1 MVLICLTKFNYMKNI
16 LKESKATKNKNY
28 IQQYKVNLKTT
39 EQTRN
44 ETQSYAKNKHQIV
57 KRN

>member
-1 MVLICLTKFNYMKNI
+1 MKNI